1 MRTPLTILALVGFS
15 GWLSDPEERED
26 SGPAGDP
33 RRYGRVVLLPED
45 SALPDVSD
53 ASNVIFLEPLERDSC
68 GSADAEDVSAKVRID
83 GVHGPGASWSLEPS
97 RDFGRSRP

>member
-26 SGPAGDP
+26 SGPAVDP
-33 RRYGRVVLLPED
+33 RRYGRPVLLPE
-45 SALPDVSD
+45 AFD
-53 ASNVIFLEPLERDSC
+53 ASRSFLLESLEGSSC

-83 GVHGPGASWSLEPS
+83 GVRGPGASWSLEPS
-97 RDFGRSRP
+97 RNFGRSRP